1 VIPYSFHPE
10 AEAELFEAA
19 SHYESRVAGLGQA
32 FATEAD
38 RVISF
43 LRAYPDAGFPVD
55 RKRRR
60 MSMDRFPYAIVY
72 QRLPEALLIIAIAH
86 FRRRPNYWRRR
97 K

>member
-19 SHYESRVAGLGQA
+19 SHYESQLTGLGQA
-32 FATEAD
+32 FTAEAE
-38 RVISF
+38 RIIS
-43 LRAYPDAGFPVD
+43 LLCAYPDVGSPLGS
-55 RKRRR
+55 RRRR

-72 QRLPEALLIIAIAH
+72 QRDPKSLLIIAVAH
-86 FRRRPNYWRRR
+86 FRRRPKYWRRR